1 MEEVKKNPKDH
12 TDLELK
18 DGQLFKKI
26 KYPWYVKLWKVPLLV
41 FKYYLIEPFRK
52 KAREKAI
59 GDFLIDN
66 KRLLI
71 IVADPQT
78 DKLIMGYKG
87 KVVVSHIKS
96 TDNKQRHIVRK
107 MLKHSQFKHNIDGF
121 LQGLSSAMQLK
132 IAENLENNQ
141 FFHWIDGALYNIS
154 KSLSKKY
161 GKENNK

>member
-1 MEEVKKNPKDH
+1 MVEKNPKDH

-87 KVVVSHIKS
+87 KVVISKIKGQ
-96 TDNKQRHIVRK
+96 DGKHGHIVRK
-107 MLKHSQFKHNIDGF
+107 MLKHSQFKFKIDQF
-121 LQGLSSAMQLK
+121 LQGLSIAMKLK
-132 IAENLENNQ
+132 VAENLENNQ
-141 FFHWIDGALYNIS
+141 FFHWVDGSVYNIA
-154 KSLSKKY
+154 KSLNNKY